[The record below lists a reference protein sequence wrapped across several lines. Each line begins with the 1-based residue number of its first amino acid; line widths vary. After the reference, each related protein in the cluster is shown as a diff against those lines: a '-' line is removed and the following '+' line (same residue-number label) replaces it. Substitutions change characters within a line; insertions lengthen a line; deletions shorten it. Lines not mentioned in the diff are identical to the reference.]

1 MKNCKKCGGRGYLL
15 AENGM
20 VVVCDCQKKE
30 VAEKLYDFVGITGE
44 FRNVVV
50 DQENTNVQTIK
61 GKQLTFNDLTK
72 YILLN
77 WKNKN
82 NISIYIQGPTGT
94 GKSLF
99 TQKLLEKIVEVAER
113 EGMKIKNTA
122 YWIEFENLLKKYK
135 DGWKSFEIKM
145 GLDNALDR
153 DILIIDDFLK
163 RKKGKGGKVKA
174 NELLSY
180 DIAYLNNL
188 LSRRTKCPVTI
199 LTSNAP
205 IEEVMMSVD
214 DDEGRISSRLGN
226 YEVFRFLEGKKYKDY
241 RNKENEIT
249 ADNIDFEKI
258 EGDGYSGI

>member
-1 MKNCKKCGGRGYLL
+1 VENCKKCGGRGYLL

-20 VVVCDCQKKE
+20 VIVCDCQKKE
-30 VAEKLYDFVGITGE
+30 VVEKLYGFVGVTGE
-44 FRNVVV
+44 FKNVVV
-50 DQENTNVQTIK
+50 DQENTNIKTIK
-61 GKQLTFNDLTK
+61 NRELTFDQLTK
-72 YILLN
+72 YILWN

-99 TQKLLEKIVEVAER
+99 TQKLLEKVVEVAER

-122 YWIEFENLLKKYK
+122 YWIEFEELLDRYK
-135 DGWKSFEIKM
+135 NGWKSFEIKM

-163 RKKGKGGKVKA
+163 RKKGNNGKRKA

-188 LSRRTKCPVTI
+188 LSRRTKKPVTI
-199 LTSNAP
+199 LTSNEP
-205 IEEVMMSVD
+205 IEEVMMNVD
-214 DDEGRISSRLGN
+214 DDQGRISSRLGN
-226 YEVFRFLEGKKYKDY
+226 YEVFRFFEGKKYKDY

-249 ADNIDFEKI
+249 ADNFNFDNIKGDF
-258 EGDGYSGI
+258 